1 MSEKEKKIN
10 EMLEKID
17 EAIKD
22 TYKEIE
28 KTGQIMF
35 EIRWI
40 HRQLRFRNYELA
52 EYIKNRME
60 ELAEEKGD
68 LP

>member
-1 MSEKEKKIN
+1 MDKEKIN

-22 TYKEIE
+22 IYKEIE

-40 HRQLRFRNYELA
+40 YRQLRFRNYELA

>member
-1 MSEKEKKIN
+1 MDKEKN

-17 EAIKD
+17 EAIKG

-35 EIRWI
+35 EIR
-40 HRQLRFRNYELA
+40 
-52 EYIKNRME
+52 
-60 ELAEEKGD
+60 
-68 LP
+68 

>member
-1 MSEKEKKIN
+1 
-10 EMLEKID
+10 MLEKID

-22 TYKEIE
+22 IYKEIE

-52 EYIKNRME
+52 EYTKNRME